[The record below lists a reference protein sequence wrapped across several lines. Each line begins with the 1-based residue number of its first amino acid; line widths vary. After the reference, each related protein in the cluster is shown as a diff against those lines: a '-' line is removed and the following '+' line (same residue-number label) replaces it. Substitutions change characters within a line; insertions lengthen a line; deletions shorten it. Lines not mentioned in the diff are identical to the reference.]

1 MRVLYLNM
9 KLETVM
15 KIFEVNF
22 QPPQVCTQGQVN
34 SCVQININICK
45 ETLYSCIF
53 VAACGHMNWV
63 PEWEAGAVRKE
74 R

>member
-1 MRVLYLNM
+1 M